1 MELAGLSSFDVE
13 RRLARHGTNALP
25 EPPKRSLLWR
35 VGRQLRS
42 PIIYI
47 LLVALVF
54 DVGTWVHEGLAGWPI
69 EAMTIAAVLLLNVGL
84 GVFQEYRSE
93 EALARLKILAAPRVW
108 VVRDGALRRI
118 ESTGLVPGDAVR
130 LEAGDRVPAD
140 ARLASGQGIAVDES
154 VLTGESMPVD
164 KRKGDELLS
173 GTLLVRG
180 KANAEVL
187 RIGGASN
194 MGKLAAMLGT
204 IEVGKTPLERRLDR
218 FGNHVARWVGIIA
231 VAIVLAGV
239 ALEGVGR
246 ADEWFFFAVALA
258 VAVVPEG
265 LPAVLTLTL
274 ALGVQRMARRHA
286 VVRRLTAVEA
296 LGSVTVIATDK
307 TGTLTEN
314 RMSVVALESA
324 DPDEALRAV
333 VLANDAEPEVGDP
346 LEIGL
351 LEYAGAHGAD
361 AAALRRQHPRL
372 SERAFDSAW
381 SFMRAT
387 VGPDGVG
394 YFKGASEV
402 LLERSDLSAAER
414 ADWARR
420 AEAQAAE
427 GYRVLALARGA
438 GDREE
443 GLRFLGLVMLWDPP
457 RAEVAAAMASAQNA
471 GIRVVMITG
480 DHPTTA
486 RAAAE
491 RVGLRRTNV
500 LVGSELDALSP
511 AELRRRVHDAD
522 VFARVTPDHKLRI
535 VEALQSGGEIVAVT
549 GDGVND
555 APALKRADVGIVM
568 GQRGSDVA
576 REVADLVLTDDN
588 FASIVAAVE
597 EGRSIYENLQKFIR
611 YTFSTN
617 VALLLLLVSGMAVFY
632 AYGLRDGAGMLVL
645 PLTATQIL
653 WINFVGDGPPALAL
667 ALDRNPGT
675 MARPPRPASSALL
688 DPGSLWFILVT
699 GAVKGGIG
707 VALLVVL
714 SQLHAGLLR
723 IWAAIFLFESIAKL
737 VSVYAARR
745 GSARASRRNRV
756 LDVSIALGIALQVAT
771 VLVPAL
777 RRVLT
782 IEAPTSGDGLLL
794 IGAILSSWLVAEVAT
809 RIIQRSTAA
818 GH

>member
-1 MELAGLSSFDVE
+1 MELAGLASFDVE
-13 RRLARHGTNALP
+13 RRLARHGSNALP
-25 EPPKRSLLWR
+25 EPPRRSLLWR
-35 VGRQLRS
+35 IGRQLRS

-47 LLVALVF
+47 LIVALVF
-54 DVGTWVHEGLAGWPI
+54 DVGTWVHGGLAGWPI
-69 EAMTIAAVLLLNVGL
+69 EGITIAAVLLLNVGL

-93 EALARLKILAAPRVW
+93 EALARLKMLAAPRVW

-187 RIGGASN
+187 RTGGMSN

-218 FGNHVARWVGIIA
+218 FGNRVARWVGIGA
-231 VAIVLAGV
+231 AALVLAGV
-239 ALEGVGR
+239 ALEGIGR
-246 ADEWFFFAVALA
+246 ADEWFFFAVAVA

-286 VVRRLTAVEA
+286 VVRRLTAVES

-324 DPDEALRAV
+324 DPDEALRAM
-333 VLANDAEPEVGDP
+333 VLANDAEPDVGDP

-351 LEYAGAHGAD
+351 LEYARVHGAD
-361 AAALRRQHPRL
+361 AALLRRQHPRF
-372 SERAFDSAW
+372 SERPFDSAW

-387 VGPDGVG
+387 VGPDAVS

-402 LLERSDLSAAER
+402 LLARSALSAAER
-414 ADWARR
+414 LDWARR
-420 AEAQAAE
+420 ADAQAAG

-443 GLRFLGLVMLWDPP
+443 GLQFLGLVMLWDPP
-457 RAEVAAAMASAQNA
+457 RAEVAAAMASAQSA

-500 LVGSELDALSP
+500 LIGGEIDALSP
-511 AELRRRVHDAD
+511 AELRRRVHDA
-522 VFARVTPDHKLRI
+522 
-535 VEALQSGGEIVAVT
+535 
-549 GDGVND
+549 
-555 APALKRADVGIVM
+555 
-568 GQRGSDVA
+568 
-576 REVADLVLTDDN
+576 
-588 FASIVAAVE
+588 
-597 EGRSIYENLQKFIR
+597 
-611 YTFSTN
+611 
-617 VALLLLLVSGMAVFY
+617 
-632 AYGLRDGAGMLVL
+632 
-645 PLTATQIL
+645 
-653 WINFVGDGPPALAL
+653 
-667 ALDRNPGT
+667 
-675 MARPPRPASSALL
+675 
-688 DPGSLWFILVT
+688 
-699 GAVKGGIG
+699 
-707 VALLVVL
+707 
-714 SQLHAGLLR
+714 
-723 IWAAIFLFESIAKL
+723 
-737 VSVYAARR
+737 
-745 GSARASRRNRV
+745 
-756 LDVSIALGIALQVAT
+756 
-771 VLVPAL
+771 
-777 RRVLT
+777 
-782 IEAPTSGDGLLL
+782 
-794 IGAILSSWLVAEVAT
+794 
-809 RIIQRSTAA
+809 
-818 GH
+818 